1 MSQLEH
7 TIHDMYTALVHE
19 ANVCLEAV
27 IASSRVT
34 AAHPHHP
41 SPALASPPLSSLLW
55 KYLLSVAAV
64 ALE

>member
-41 SPALASPPLSSLLW
+41 APAQPWPSHPSTAYYGNIY
-55 KYLLSVAAV
+55 YL
-64 ALE
+64 

>member
-41 SPALASPPLSSLLW
+41 APLAQPRHPSRAYYGNIY
-55 KYLLSVAAV
+55 YL
-64 ALE
+64 